1 MFCGTQGC
9 NREKCMSLPEMVG
22 TLFCL
27 IRKESGLF
35 LCDGREY
42 GNGYGFL
49 RLNLACRREVVR
61 EGMERLKKSIV
72 TYLEQNG
79 GK

>member
-1 MFCGTQGC
+1 
-9 NREKCMSLPEMVG
+9 MVG